1 MMLIEYL
8 KIHDQFCIKMMLLLM
23 FEYYMFEY

>member
-1 MMLIEYL
+1 MLIEYL